1 MKSIDTS
8 HDMKNVICTIRVKF
22 CFKKSRQHIYFWSVH
37 ISLQSTYLV
46 AFVVGEYEAV
56 EAKSKDG
63 IIVRCYTPMGKTA
76 QGQFALDTSVK
87 SIDYYKDFFG
97 VAYPLPKYDCI
108 AIADF
113 EMGWSLLIDVTM
125 IFLFNVLF
133 LFAVQWKIGVLS
145 LLGKRVS

>member
-1 MKSIDTS
+1 M
-8 HDMKNVICTIRVKF
+8 
-22 CFKKSRQHIYFWSVH
+22 
-37 ISLQSTYLV
+37 QSTYLV

-87 SIDYYKDFFG
+87 AIDYYKDFFG

-113 EMGWSLLIDVTM
+113 EMG
-125 IFLFNVLF
+125 
-133 LFAVQWKIGVLS
+133 
-145 LLGKRVS
+145 